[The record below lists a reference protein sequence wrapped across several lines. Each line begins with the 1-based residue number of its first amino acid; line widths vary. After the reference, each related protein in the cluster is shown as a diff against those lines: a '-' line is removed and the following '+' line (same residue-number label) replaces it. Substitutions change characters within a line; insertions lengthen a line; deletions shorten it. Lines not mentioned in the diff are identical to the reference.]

1 VSDLAENVL
10 KAIQSLSIV
19 QLLRVQRY
27 ARWRIRW
34 LNGETAGR
42 DHEDLISEAITATLS
57 GEVTWSTE
65 IPFDDHLISV
75 MRDISDGWRIA
86 EERELKA
93 WSLLNQ
99 APRSEDRSASLV
111 TALNRVREKL
121 ASDTEASAVLRLMGA
136 GMTRSAIQRR
146 TNLSESQYR
155 AALRRIRQG
164 FLEELDLPEGLPDL
178 DLTDIPI

>member
-34 LNGETAGR
+34 LNGERAGR
-42 DHEDLISEAITATLS
+42 DHEDLISEAITTTLS
-57 GEVTWSTE
+57 GEITWSTE
-65 IPFDDHLISV
+65 IPFDDHLISA
-75 MRDISDGWRIA
+75 MRDISAIWRIA
-86 EERELKA
+86 EERELEA

-99 APRSEDRSASLV
+99 ASRSEDCNASLI

-121 ASDTEASAVLRLMGA
+121 TSDTEASAILCLMGA
-136 GMTRSAIQRR
+136 GMTRSAIQRQ
-146 TNLSESQYR
+146 TNLSENQYR

-164 FLEELDLPEGLPDL
+164 FLKELGLPEGLPEL
-178 DLTDIPI
+178 DLADVPI